1 MLKSLPGIRLIPGF
15 NTLPSDI
22 TTENLR
28 FYKLSNLVLTL
39 GMFTHA
45 SWICLFAFMG
55 IRDLTMINVASVA
68 IYIFCIVINRKGY
81 HFTSSV
87 IMVSEILLHQ
97 YFAILVFGWEAGFQS
112 YIMVITLF
120 PFLMPKGRWLLKL
133 VILFSSIT
141 VFIVYQINFKQATP
155 SYHFNGDFLL
165 FLQIMNILF
174 SVIFLAASG
183 GYFNMAMHQTEELLN
198 KRSNELLEER
208 NKSEQLLL
216 NILPQET
223 ATELKESG
231 RAQSRY
237 FEMVSVIFTDF
248 KNFTQF
254 SESLSAEEL
263 VEEIHAYFS
272 AFDRIVAERK
282 VEKIKT
288 IGDGYMC
295 VGGLPVANTTNAID
309 AVNAAMALRD
319 FVQAEMERRK
329 AEGKRYFEVRIGVHT
344 GPVVAGIVGI
354 NKFAY
359 DIWGDTVNT
368 ASRMESSGEQG
379 EVNVSQTTFEHIRE
393 HFNCE
398 KRGSV
403 AVKNKGAMEMY
414 FVRSPK
420 K

>member
-1 MLKSLPGIRLIPGF
+1 
-15 NTLPSDI
+15 
-22 TTENLR
+22 
-28 FYKLSNLVLTL
+28 
-39 GMFTHA
+39 MFTHA

-55 IRDLTMINVASVA
+55 IKDLALINIASVV

-81 HFTSSV
+81 HFSSSV

-97 YFAILVFGWEAGFQS
+97 FFAIQMFGWEAGFQT

-120 PFLMPKGRWLLKL
+120 PFLMPKGKWFLKFM
-133 VILFSSIT
+133 ILFSSLA
-141 VFIVYQINFKQATP
+141 VFIIYQINFKHVP
-155 SYHFNGDFLL
+155 PIYHFNGDFLL

-183 GYFNMAMHQTEELLN
+183 GYFNLAMHQTEELLN

-237 FEMVSVIFTDF
+237 FEMVTVVFTDF

-272 AFDRIVAERK
+272 AFDRIVSERK

-319 FVQAEMERRK
+319 YVRSEMERRK

-379 EVNVSQTTFEHIRE
+379 EVNVSQATFEHIKE

-398 KRGSV
+398 QRGSV
-403 AVKNKGAMEMY
+403 SVKNKGAMEMY
-414 FVRSPK
+414 FVRSLK
-420 K
+420 S